1 MFTMNRRE
9 RKRRAHSANFHARS
23 GIKPHVRAQSGW
35 LIAGWCQSSLSQ
47 HTPRW
52 RSCRGGSSPSLQLW
66 PQTGVTSS
74 FSPAAPESPVQRDSE
89 ARRRAAASWE
99 SMLLLKT
106 PKSFHIPQRALASAR
121 KLTFIS
127 EQYELSIRLPLLFL
141 LLLLLL
147 PS

>member
-1 MFTMNRRE
+1 MSE
-9 RKRRAHSANFHARS
+9 QLESAHAALEKLPWRV
-23 GIKPHVRAQSGW
+23 I
-35 LIAGWCQSSLSQ
+35 SQ
-47 HTPRW
+47 PAAVASDW
-52 RSCRGGSSPSLQLW
+52 RHLQLL
-66 PQTGVTSS
+66 PSCTRVTSS
-74 FSPAAPESPVQRDSE
+74 KRLSE

-141 LLLLLL
+141 LLL